1 VADIFAAL
9 FVTLLVLAIIAIARF
24 TAGPGASR
32 TRRRLTNIP
41 TMPATRDSAIDQA
54 AAYYRLANG
63 QVQWIRGLLDW
74 DRNISTALT
83 TEQRKAAEELVKA
96 FDRYVGGTK

>member
-24 TAGPGASR
+24 TAGPS
-32 TRRRLTNIP
+32 RRRLTNVP
-41 TMPATRDSAIDQA
+41 TMPATRDSAVDQA

-96 FDRYVGGTK
+96 FDRYVGGMK